1 MIKYQLMNTKQI
13 LNKYIN
19 FYLEKGHKLIPNVSL
34 VPQGDS
40 TLLFVNSGMFPL
52 VPYLS
57 GQTHPLGNKLV
68 NVQRALRLEDID
80 EIGDKSHTL
89 GFHMIGNWSLG
100 DYFKDKQLPWA
111 YEFLIE
117 ELGLDIKRI
126 VATVFKG
133 DELVQKDNQSIEI
146 LKNVFKKYGCDL
158 VENKNIFAYGKKE
171 NWWQRGDAVGELGGP
186 DSEIHYYLGS
196 GDFVELGKNPLDNE
210 EEFLEI
216 GNSVFMQYKK
226 TANGW
231 QELDQK
237 NVDFGGGLERLAW
250 VSQNKNDIFET
261 DNYWSIIKKIQ
272 ELTGKNY
279 IDSEETKRLMR
290 IVADHIKICVLLVM
304 DGVSPSNKDQ
314 GYILRRLLRRLTRFG
329 MQVGITK
336 DVSLNLVDVVVQ
348 TYSWLYPQLQDVSDQ
363 IKVLFDAEEKKFI
376 KTLNNGQIQTSK
388 LIKQNNNFF
397 TKDWAKVAFELY
409 QSMGYPH
416 EMFLQDLS
424 DNQIKINNED
434 FYNMYDRLAQQHQSQ
449 SRQGSDKKFKG
460 GLADHSDI
468 VIKYHTATHLIQAG
482 LKKILSQSVSQA
494 GSNITNQRAR
504 FDFYYDQKITDQQVN
519 QVENFVN
526 QIIKEGINVN
536 ETTLDKQEAID
547 KNVTYLQNESY
558 PDLVKVYYI
567 GNSLEECV
575 SKEFC
580 GGPHVSNTKELPKV
594 EIYKVENIGEGK
606 KRIYFRFK

>member
-449 SRQGSDKKFKG
+449 SRQGSEKKFKG

>member
-1 MIKYQLMNTKQI
+1 MNTKQI

-526 QIIKEGINVN
+526 QIIKEGLNVN

>member
-1 MIKYQLMNTKQI
+1 MNTKQI

-329 MQVGITK
+329 MQVGIIK

-449 SRQGSDKKFKG
+449 SRQGSEKKFKG

>member
-348 TYSWLYPQLQDVSDQ
+348 TYSWLYPQLQDASDQ

-526 QIIKEGINVN
+526 QIIKEGLNVN

>member
-1 MIKYQLMNTKQI
+1 M
-13 LNKYIN
+13 
-19 FYLEKGHKLIPNVSL
+19 
-34 VPQGDS
+34 
-40 TLLFVNSGMFPL
+40 VN
-52 VPYLS
+52 Y
-57 GQTHPLGNKLV
+57 
-68 NVQRALRLEDID
+68 
-80 EIGDKSHTL
+80 
-89 GFHMIGNWSLG
+89 
-100 DYFKDKQLPWA
+100 
-111 YEFLIE
+111 
-117 ELGLDIKRI
+117 
-126 VATVFKG
+126 
-133 DELVQKDNQSIEI
+133 
-146 LKNVFKKYGCDL
+146 
-158 VENKNIFAYGKKE
+158 
-171 NWWQRGDAVGELGGP
+171 
-186 DSEIHYYLGS
+186 
-196 GDFVELGKNPLDNE
+196 
-210 EEFLEI
+210 
-216 GNSVFMQYKK
+216 
-226 TANGW
+226 
-231 QELDQK
+231 
-237 NVDFGGGLERLAW
+237 
-250 VSQNKNDIFET
+250 
-261 DNYWSIIKKIQ
+261 KKIQ

-329 MQVGITK
+329 MQVGIIK

-449 SRQGSDKKFKG
+449 SRQGSEKKFKG

>member
-1 MIKYQLMNTKQI
+1 MNTKQI

-482 LKKILSQSVSQA
+482 LKKILSKSVSQA

-526 QIIKEGINVN
+526 QIIKEGLNVN

>member
-482 LKKILSQSVSQA
+482 LKKILSKSVSQA

-526 QIIKEGINVN
+526 QIIKEGLNVN